1 MILKN
6 TQKLMFLIFV
16 AAALIEALAFSVLIY
31 SFPPGMEDA
40 AALYVNSIFATFI
53 MVASGTWLLT
63 YWLEK
68 RGVKTRGWIAG
79 QEETE

>member
-1 MILKN
+1 MKN
-6 TQKLMFLIFV
+6 TPKLMFMILV
-16 AAALIEALAFSVLIY
+16 AAALIELLTFSVLIY
-31 SFPPGMEDA
+31 GFPPGMQYGG
-40 AALYVNSIFATFI
+40 ALYVNSIFAMFI

-68 RGVKTRGWIAG
+68 RGTKTRGWIAG